1 MYCLQ
6 QQYDSRCVGA
16 SPLFSGFVFFF
27 LFLFRLLLLLLLVIF
42 SSLHTQNIPVFG
54 FASYQTCGVPFRFGR
69 FSKPENSKKISRFPP
84 SNLKYVVQCNT

>member
-27 LFLFRLLLLLLLVIF
+27 LFLFRF